1 MSKNSAAP
9 LVAGIVIGAVCAAG
23 TIAACVAIQ
32 RAKQK
37 KALAIEEDLSV
48 LEEAE

>member
-9 LVAGIVIGAVCAAG
+9 LMAGIAIGVVLTAGAV
-23 TIAACVAIQ
+23 AACVAIQ

-37 KALAIEEDLSV
+37 KQLAMEEDFAT

>member
-1 MSKNSAAP
+1 MSKSSAAP
-9 LVAGIVIGAVCAAG
+9 LMAGIAIGVVCAAG
-23 TIAACVAIQ
+23 AIAACVAIQ

-37 KALAIEEDLSV
+37 KALAIVEDLAT

>member
-9 LVAGIVIGAVCAAG
+9 LMAGIAIGVVCAVG

-48 LEEAE
+48 LEDAE